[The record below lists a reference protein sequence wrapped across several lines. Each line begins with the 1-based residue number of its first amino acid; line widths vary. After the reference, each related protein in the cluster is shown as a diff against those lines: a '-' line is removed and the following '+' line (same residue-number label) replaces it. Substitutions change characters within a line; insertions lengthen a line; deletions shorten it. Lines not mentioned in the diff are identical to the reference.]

1 MGPCSWVGAGCT
13 DEGVAGEGEEELS
26 DEDEGGH
33 AYVED
38 DPRIELVT
46 LLVRGRVRVWV
57 RVRVRVR
64 VRSGLG
70 LGFGFGFGFGSGL
83 GW

>member
-13 DEGVAGEGEEELS
+13 DEGVAGESEEELS

-57 RVRVRVR
+57 WVRVRVR
-64 VRSGLG
+64 VASGYPHRAARAVG
-70 LGFGFGFGFGSGL
+70 RGGADQ
-83 GW
+83 